1 MGIDMAMQA
10 TKLSFIMTRGFLFL
24 NLLEIFIPRFLMI
37 KLIYIK
43 KDIYKLIINVFKN
56 INTGS
61 VIYALINSIC
71 VSTSKA

>member
-10 TKLSFIMTRGFLFL
+10 TKLSFIMTRSFLFL

>member
-1 MGIDMAMQA
+1 MAMQA
-10 TKLSFIMTRGFLFL
+10 TKLSFIMTRSFLFL